1 MNQPTYKIVRDAIDA
16 SLLRRELAEAVEDGW
31 LSEEEANAIRRLK
44 VPSGERRRMLK
55 KARNLAVAQASQ
67 SAARADKVRDLRNR
81 PTSWKGLESYEQ

>member
-44 VPSGERRRMLK
+44 VPSGERRRRLK
-55 KARNLAVAQASQ
+55 KARNLAVAQVL
-67 SAARADKVRDLRNR
+67 KVLPEQIRCEIFATAQRVGR
-81 PTSWKGLESYEQ
+81 GWK